1 MRFAPMRFDG
11 MSLRH
16 NPEKLHISGSDHVK
30 EYRSPCCE
38 ADSVS
43 LGRELK
49 RIAGEGEFCGADC
62 IEQYRALEKMQI
74 KAKRAKLAL
83 PHMQPMYAYLK
94 ELELT
99 AKPMDNVLSYRFVF
113 VEAQSPRPEAQGTE
127 YYLTVSEG
135 ENLWDISYEYGVPI
149 ERLVALNPHIPL
161 IGELSGGERVR
172 LC

>member
-1 MRFAPMRFDG
+1 
-11 MSLRH
+11 
-16 NPEKLHISGSDHVK
+16 
-30 EYRSPCCE
+30 
-38 ADSVS
+38 
-43 LGRELK
+43 
-49 RIAGEGEFCGADC
+49 
-62 IEQYRALEKMQI
+62 
-74 KAKRAKLAL
+74 
-83 PHMQPMYAYLK
+83 
-94 ELELT
+94 
-99 AKPMDNVLSYRFVF
+99 MDNVLSYRFVF

>member
-11 MSLRH
+11 MSMRH
-16 NPEKLHISGSDHVK
+16 NPEKLHISGSDHVR
-30 EYRSPCCE
+30 EYRSPCFAAE
-38 ADSVS
+38 SVS
-43 LGRELK
+43 LGRELR

-62 IEQYRALEKMQI
+62 IEQYRALEKLLI

-99 AKPMDNVLSYRFVF
+99 AKPVENVLSYRFVF
-113 VEAQSPRPEAQGTE
+113 VEAQSPRPDVRETE

-135 ENLWDISYEYGVPI
+135 ESLWDISYAYGVSI
-149 ERLVALNPHIPL
+149 ERLTELNPQIPF
-161 IGELSGGERVR
+161 IGDLSEGERVR